1 MRVAWLV
8 HTDLPVANR
17 PPLPDSPTG
26 LVTSPIASQRLR
38 VGHPADFLAAAGYEL
53 ALGYTDQAGSAV
65 AFRPDLAIFNKVFGA
80 GDLSSAAVAQLALA
94 QRLKDGGARILMDLC
109 DNLFADARGE
119 LARPLLA
126 ICDAVTCNTDAMSE
140 VVARETGKPALV
152 VGDPVEGAMGG
163 VRFDPPQPGLLARLR
178 GGSRRPLKL
187 LWFAGPL
194 SNFLFLEPLL
204 PGLVARAGTLP
215 MELHVVTQPYPQ
227 ALQALERHAGGAL
240 ALRFTPW
247 TPAALDAAMAE
258 CDLVLI
264 PSRTDDPLKYVAS
277 NNRLAQSIW
286 AGRFVVANGMP
297 SYLEFHD
304 CAWLG
309 ADLVE
314 GLDWAL
320 AHPREALARIRKGQ
334 DRVAARYSPAAI
346 GARWESLL
354 AGVAT

>member
-1 MRVAWLV
+1 MRVVWLV
-8 HTDLPVANR
+8 HSDLPAADR
-17 PPLPDSPTG
+17 PPLPASPAS
-26 LVTSPIASQRLR
+26 LVASPIASQRLR
-38 VGHPADFLAAAGYEL
+38 VGHPAAFLAAAGHRT
-53 ALGYTDQAGSAV
+53 ALGYTDQADAAL
-65 AFRPDLAIFNKVFGA
+65 AFRPELAIFNKVFGA
-80 GDLSSAAVAQLALA
+80 GELSAAAAAQRALA
-94 QRLKDGGARILMDLC
+94 RRLKDGGARILMDLC

-126 ICDAVTCNTDAMSE
+126 ICDAVTCNTDAMAE
-140 VVARETGKPALV
+140 VVTQETGRQALV
-152 VGDPVEGAMGG
+152 VGDPVEGAKGEA
-163 VRFDPPQPGLLARLR
+163 RFQSTRPGLVARLR
-178 GGSRRPLKL
+178 GAAPRPLKL

-194 SNFLFLEPLL
+194 SNFLFLEALL
-204 PGLVARAGTLP
+204 PALAARARTLP
-215 MELHVVTQPYPQ
+215 LALHVVTQPYPQ

-240 ALRFTPW
+240 ALRFSPW
-247 TPAALDAAMAE
+247 TPAVLEAAMAE
-258 CDLVLI
+258 CDAVLI
-264 PSRTDDPLKYVAS
+264 PSRTDDPLKYVVS
-277 NNRLAQSIW
+277 NNRLAQSVW
-286 AGRFVVANGMP
+286 AGRFVLANGMP

-354 AGVAT
+354 AGMAN

>member
-1 MRVAWLV
+1 MRIAWLV
-8 HTDLPVANR
+8 HSDLPAAGRPALPGSPASLVA
-17 PPLPDSPTG
+17 
-26 LVTSPIASQRLR
+26 SPIASQRLR
-38 VGHPADFLAAAGYEL
+38 VGHPAAFLAGAGHEL
-53 ALGYTDQAGSAV
+53 ALGYTDRADSVV
-65 AFRPDLAIFNKVFGA
+65 AFRPELAIFNKVFGA
-80 GDLSSAAVAQLALA
+80 GDLSAAAASQLALA
-94 QRLKDGGARILMDLC
+94 RRLKDGGARILMDLC

-126 ICDAVTCNTDAMSE
+126 LCDAVTCNTDAMAE
-140 VVARETGKPALV
+140 VIARETGKAALV
-152 VGDPVEGAMGG
+152 VGDPVEGARGEA
-163 VRFDPPQPGLLARLR
+163 RFDSPQPGVVARLR
-178 GGSRRPLKL
+178 GARPRALKL

-194 SNFLFLEPLL
+194 SNFLFLEALL
-204 PGLVARAGTLP
+204 PALAARARAQPL
-215 MELHVVTQPYPQ
+215 ELHVVTQPYPRV
-227 ALQALERHAGGAL
+227 LQALERNAGGAL

-247 TPAALDAAMAE
+247 TPAVLDAAMSD

-264 PSRTDDPLKYVAS
+264 PSRTDHALKYVVS

-286 AGRFVVANGMP
+286 AGRFVIANGMP

-309 ADLVE
+309 ADLLE

-320 AHPREALARIRKGQ
+320 AHPREVLARIRKGQ
-334 DRVAARYSPAAI
+334 DRVATRYSPAAI